1 MTTEIKVF
9 GDTAKQIKEGQV
21 FTAKI
26 GDVEGR
32 TVVTLVAQEDPLE
45 GRTENDLIRKELL
58 ID

>member
-1 MTTEIKVF
+1 MTETLQIKIY

-32 TVVTLVAQEDPLE
+32 TVVTLESED
-45 GRTENDLIRKELL
+45 
-58 ID
+58 